1 MQHQFYESLEHYV
14 TNKQLFLRLGG
25 RAVTMN
31 LKGEKIVH
39 RKSLAPS
46 GGGGS
51 GGNRGGNSYD
61 LEDGDGT
68 GGGNGGQ
75 SDPLDDTRRAER
87 KRAASKAAAKAKAE
101 ALKKKGMDQMLGLS
115 IEEHKARA
123 NKRIS
128 EHARVQYFESVR
140 EHAHHNCYSDIYL
153 MCQSL
158 PFLLLQSSS
167 FPLYRCLREKDTN
180 LSTFTLQPLQ
190 LILSNTTC
198 VPVDYSRCC

>member
-31 LKGEKIVH
+31 IKGEKIVH
-39 RKSLAPS
+39 RKSVAPS
-46 GGGGS
+46 GGGH
-51 GGNRGGNSYD
+51 NRGGNSVDY
-61 LEDGDGT
+61 EDDDGGAGGGG

-75 SDPLDDTRRAER
+75 SDPMDDTRRAER

-128 EHARVQYFESVR
+128 EHARVQYFESV
-140 EHAHHNCYSDIYL
+140 
-153 MCQSL
+153 
-158 PFLLLQSSS
+158 
-167 FPLYRCLREKDTN
+167 
-180 LSTFTLQPLQ
+180 
-190 LILSNTTC
+190 
-198 VPVDYSRCC
+198 